1 MLTALISLLGVVIT
15 GTIAASFIFAVI
27 KLDQIEDLS

>member
-1 MLTALISLLGVVIT
+1 MLNALISLLGVLIT

-27 KLDQIEDLS
+27 KLDQADDHS